1 MTMAKLA
8 PPKKASKPT
17 APKKPTSRSKTGN
30 AACSSA
36 ASNWQL
42 ALRGKAALDPETYRT
57 LAKCRAMNRTAK
69 MAEAQGRTGKLS
81 AMGESA
87 VKARLQARFDSGL
100 ITSKSRSERL
110 DMLLKQRA
118 ERGKADTEKSKT
130 PPALPEKPWEATRS
144 QYNENIAN
152 YEYVPKKPDR
162 SNRAELESEL
172 ASIAE
177 QRKSFKPYLDSVIDK
192 KRGEYRKNVVRD
204 LFKERDLNELNARE
218 NSIKSDLAQ
227 LKKHEDVINNH
238 LQNGHRRWV
247 AYAVR
252 EGKRVPANVLADYP
266 DLKPPTPQPASEPK
280 PAARYSLGGKL
291 APGRGKDAPEYRD
304 RLERVYQKTWDRAK
318 KYEFGY
324 IENPKQ
330 PLAAY
335 KERGKELRLGTVSR
349 LKTAYDAE
357 ASKYVDSLHAAQK
370 TPAAAPPTANKA
382 SGDRWLKRQLKGI
395 ERDAKKKRETEN
407 AALRAGAVP
416 LSMKPAT
423 IPSGFEAS
431 VVQGDKGNTIVVTKS
446 VKGSE
451 YAAIQ
456 LNENPKKGKYSLM
469 DPKSGVKI
477 GGGYGSAKEAEAVAK
492 KIDRLAKRASRG
504 LSGDL
509 TLPQIVSAPGKEGYK
524 KLIGK
529 TVFGRRFQYLPR

>member
-1 MTMAKLA
+1 MAKLS

-17 APKKPTSRSKTGN
+17 APKRPTSRSKTGN

-69 MAEAQGRTGKLS
+69 MAEAKGRTGKLS

-87 VKARLQARFDSGL
+87 VKARLQSRFDSGL
-100 ITSKSRSERL
+100 ITQKARTERL
-110 DMLLKQRA
+110 DMLLKQRSQ
-118 ERGKADTEKSKT
+118 RGKVESVKASNLAK
-130 PPALPEKPWEATRS
+130 LPEKPWEATRD
-144 QYNENIAN
+144 QYNANIAN
-152 YEYVPKKPDR
+152 YEYVPKKPAR

-177 QRKSFKPYLDSVIDK
+177 QRNAFKSYWNSVIDK
-192 KRGEYRKNVVRD
+192 KTGGFKKNANRD
-204 LFKERDLNELNARE
+204 LHKERESHELGARE
-218 NSIKSDLAQ
+218 NSIKSDLSQ
-227 LKKHEDVINNH
+227 LSKHEDALNNH
-238 LQNGHRRWV
+238 LKNGHRRWV
-247 AYAVR
+247 SYAVR
-252 EGKRVPANVLADYP
+252 EGHQVPANVLADYP
-266 DLKPPTPQPASEPK
+266 DLKPTPTP
-280 PAARYSLGGKL
+280 ARYSLGGKL

-304 RLERVYQKTWDRAK
+304 RLSRVYQKTWDRAK
-318 KYEFGY
+318 KYEFGH

-330 PLAAY
+330 PLATY
-335 KERGKELRLGTVSR
+335 KERGKELRLGAVSR

-357 ASKYVDSLHAAQK
+357 ASKYVDGLHAAQK

-395 ERDAKKKRETEN
+395 ERDAKKKLETEN

-416 LSMKPAT
+416 FSMKPAT

-431 VVQGDKGNTIVVTKS
+431 VVPGEKGNTIVVTKP

-456 LNENPKKGKYSLM
+456 LNKNPKKGKYSLM

-477 GGGYGSAKEAEAVAK
+477 GGGYGSAKEAEAVAR

-504 LSGDL
+504 LSGNL
-509 TLPQIVSAPGKEGYK
+509 TLPQIVSTPGKEGYK
-524 KLIGK
+524 RLIGK
-529 TVFGRRFQYLPR
+529 TVFGRQFQYLPR